1 MFIFVVNVEGVK
13 NRKHLKRNKLAMSDI
28 IKLLPDSV
36 ANQIAAGEVIQ
47 RPASVVKELVE
58 NAIDA
63 KATDVTIVIKDAG
76 RTLIQVV
83 DNGIGMSPTDARMAF
98 ERHSTSKIT
107 VANDLF
113 ALRTMG
119 FRGEALASIAA
130 IAQVEMISMRRED
143 TVGTQIF
150 ISGSKVEQQQ
160 PVAAAPG
167 TNLMVKNIFFN
178 VPARRKFLKKD
189 SVELN
194 NILHEFERLALVNPD
209 VDLTIINNEV
219 TLYKLR
225 HGSLKQRIGDLF
237 GKSIERQ
244 LVPIE
249 TETSLVKI
257 TGFVGLPENARKRG
271 ALQYLFVNGRN
282 MRHPYFHKAI
292 LNCYEQLIRPE
303 EQPNYFVNFEV
314 DPSTIDVNIHPT
326 KNEIK
331 FENEQAIWQILN
343 AAVRES
349 LGKFNA
355 VPSIDFNRED
365 DIPEIPAFVP
375 DAGAMPDFSL
385 QSDYNPFS
393 ENNMP
398 RASAQSWQR
407 KASQAMGD
415 WEKLYQSFE
424 NSTEPVVNPDSDTLF
439 SGGGAGSLDG
449 GSGMVSSRIN
459 NIDNRNDADMSL
471 GAAMPRTAIQVNDKY
486 IVTSTTTGL
495 LLIDKHRA
503 HVRVLYETYVK
514 SCEEQPLPSQK
525 VMFPEAINL
534 TPARVAILNDYKED
548 IANMGFD
555 LEVMSMDTWVIN
567 GIPAGISDGDNIQ
580 LLTSLLDDLQSGTN
594 ETQRCVHQS
603 IALHLAK
610 AAAVNASGQLTDEEV
625 EHLLSN
631 LFSLPTPTYTP
642 DGNRVMAEISLAE
655 IKALF

>member
-1 MFIFVVNVEGVK
+1 
-13 NRKHLKRNKLAMSDI
+13 MSDI

-58 NAIDA
+58 NAVDA
-63 KATDVTIVIKDAG
+63 GATNITVVLKDAG

-83 DNGIGMSPTDARMAF
+83 DNGSGMSPTDARMAF

-107 VANDLF
+107 VADDLF
-113 ALRTMG
+113 SLRTMG

-130 IAQVEMISMRRED
+130 IAQVELISMRRED
-143 TVGTQIF
+143 TVGTQLL
-150 ISGSKVEQQQ
+150 ISGSKVESQQ
-160 PVAAAPG
+160 PAAAAPG

-209 VDLTIINNEV
+209 LDLTIIHNDM
-219 TLYKLR
+219 TLHQLR
-225 HGSLKQRIGDLF
+225 HGSLKQRIGNLF
-237 GKSIERQ
+237 GKSMERQ
-244 LVPIE
+244 LIPIE
-249 TETSLVKI
+249 TETSIVKI

-355 VPSIDFNRED
+355 VPSIDFDRDND
-365 DIPEIPAFVP
+365 VPEIPAFNPNAEVI
-375 DAGAMPDFSL
+375 PDFSA
-385 QSDYNPFS
+385 SADYNPFAES
-393 ENNMP
+393 EVAAP
-398 RASAQSWQR
+398 SSPSSWQGSR
-407 KASQAMGD
+407 SAGLD
-415 WEKLYQSFE
+415 NWEMLFQSFE
-424 NSTEPVVNPDSDTLF
+424 KGREETIHPDSDTLF
-439 SGGGAGSLDG
+439 GGGTTGVAGNDI
-449 GSGMVSSRIN
+449 VASRIN
-459 NIDNRNDADMSL
+459 ADDEL
-471 GAAMPRTAIQVNDKY
+471 IEPTADKSVGGEGTPKSTIQLNDKY
-486 IVTSTTTGL
+486 IITPTATGL
-495 LLIDKHRA
+495 LIIDKHRA
-503 HVRVLYETYVK
+503 HVRVLYETYAK
-514 SCEEQPLPSQK
+514 SCADAPLPSQK
-525 VMFPEAINL
+525 VMFPEAVNL
-534 TPARVAILNDYKED
+534 TPARIAILNEYRKE
-548 IANMGFD
+548 ITEMGFD
-555 LEVMSMDTWVIN
+555 LESMAADTWVIN
-567 GIPAGISDGDNIQ
+567 GIPAGISDSDNVQ
-580 LLTSLLDDLQSGTN
+580 LLTSLLDDLQSGTDV
-594 ETQRCVHQS
+594 TQRSVRQS

-610 AAAVNASGQLTDEEV
+610 AAAVNANRQLSDSEV

-631 LFSLPTPTYTP
+631 LFSLSTPAYTP
-642 DGNRVMAEISLAE
+642 DGNKVIAEISTAE
-655 IKALF
+655 IRSLF